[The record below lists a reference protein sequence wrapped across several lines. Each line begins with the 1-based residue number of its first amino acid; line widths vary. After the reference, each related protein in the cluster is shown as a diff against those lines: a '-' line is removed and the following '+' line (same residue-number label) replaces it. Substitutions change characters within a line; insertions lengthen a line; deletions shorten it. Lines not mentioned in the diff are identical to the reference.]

1 MLHAAGLALTPDG
14 LAVAI
19 TGPSGSGKS
28 SLVLRFIQQ
37 GAQLVG
43 DDTLAIDLMKE
54 RTLCQGL
61 SGGLFQG
68 PHDRRRFEATSSTH
82 SSKGQARRLAAIVVL
97 TPGEDLAMRPLRGI
111 EAFLTIMQN
120 RHRPRVPSL
129 VGRQQAS
136 MDMASVLSGTTPIW
150 ELRFDKRKHPLQE
163 LGAWI
168 TNVSEKGWLVDDPIP
183 TD

>member
-1 MLHAAGLALTPDG
+1 
-14 LAVAI
+14 
-19 TGPSGSGKS
+19 
-28 SLVLRFIQQ
+28 
-37 GAQLVG
+37 
-43 DDTLAIDLMKE
+43 
-54 RTLCQGL
+54 
-61 SGGLFQG
+61 
-68 PHDRRRFEATSSTH
+68 
-82 SSKGQARRLAAIVVL
+82 
-97 TPGEDLAMRPLRGI
+97 MRPLRGI